1 MDTIIFDVDDTLYD
15 QALSF
20 KNTCNKV
27 LKESLTD
34 DELNALYIANR
45 KHSDAL
51 FDEKVAGKLTEREMH
66 IRRIKDACA
75 EFGIVMNDEQAM
87 EFQEAYVVEQNK
99 IMLFD
104 EVEELLERLHNQGKQ
119 LAILTN
125 GAEGHQSMKINQL
138 NLERWI
144 PKENIFISGAVGH
157 AKPAIEVFQII
168 ESKLGLDRE
177 KTVYVGDSFANDIVG
192 AKQAGWHAVWMNH
205 RRRDSLNNTVTPD
218 KVVYSA
224 REMLEFIGDLDLVN
238 ER

>member
-20 KNTCNKV
+20 INTCKKV
-27 LKESLTD
+27 LKVSLTD
-34 DELNALYIANR
+34 EELDRLYIANR

-75 EFGIVMNDEQAM
+75 EFGIVMNDEEAM

-99 IMLFD
+99 IVLFD
-104 EVEELLERLHNQGKQ
+104 EVEELLETLHKQGKQ

-125 GAEGHQSMKINQL
+125 GAEGHQSMKIRQL

-144 PKENIFISGAVGH
+144 PKENIFISGTVGH
-157 AKPAIEVFQII
+157 AKPAIEVFQFI
-168 ESKLGLDRE
+168 ESRLGLNKE
-177 KTVYVGDSFANDIVG
+177 TTVYVGDSFANDIVG
-192 AKQAGWHAVWMNH
+192 AKQAGWNAVWMNH
-205 RRRDSLNNTVTPD
+205 RKRASVKNSVVAD

-224 REMLEFIGDLDLVN
+224 QEMLELL
-238 ER
+238 R